1 MKEIVLVAGARP
13 NFMKIGPIMHA
24 LSGHPTL
31 SSFLVH
37 TGQHYDKA
45 MSEQFFTE
53 LNIPEPDLNLG
64 VGGGTHGAMTAQ
76 VLEKMEALLMER
88 RPAVVLVVGDVN
100 STIAAALAAAKLC
113 IPVAHVEAGLRSFD
127 REMPEEINRVLT
139 DRISDWLFTT
149 EPEGD
154 ANLIREGVDRARIFR
169 VGNVMI
175 DSLRANLEKAQSRRT
190 LNKLGLASG
199 EYGLVTLHRPSN
211 VDDPAQL
218 RALFDVLDEIH
229 GELPLLFPMHPR
241 TRNAVSEKMGGHKP
255 ALRVVDPL
263 GYHDFLAVMADAKLV
278 LTDSGGV
285 QEETTALGVPCITL
299 RENTERPVTVTHGT
313 NVIAG
318 RDPETIR
325 AEARKV
331 LDGSGKAGRIPELWD
346 GKTAPRVVEILAAEL
361 AK

>member
-24 LSGHPTL
+24 LAGHPSL
-31 SSFLVH
+31 SPFLVH

-53 LNIPEPDLNLG
+53 LDIPEPDINLG

-88 RPAVVLVVGDVN
+88 QPAAVLVVGDVN

-154 ANLIREGVDRARIFR
+154 ANLLREGVDRARIFR

-175 DSLRANLEKAQSRRT
+175 DSLLGHLEKAQSRGT
-190 LNKLGLASG
+190 LKKLGLERG
-199 EYGLVTLHRPSN
+199 QYGLVTLHRPSN
-211 VDDPAQL
+211 VDYPAQL

-229 GELPLLFPMHPR
+229 SELPLLFPMHPR
-241 TRNAVSEKMGGHKP
+241 TQHAVNDKMGGHKP
-255 ALRVVDPL
+255 SLRVVDPL
-263 GYHDFLAVMADAKLV
+263 GYHDFLAVMADARLV

-299 RENTERPVTVTHGT
+299 RDNTERPVTVTHGT

-318 RDPETIR
+318 RDVNVIR
-325 AEARKV
+325 AEAQKIV
-331 LDGSGKAGRIPELWD
+331 DGLGKEGRIPELWD
-346 GKTAPRVVEILAAEL
+346 GKTASRIVAILEREL
-361 AK
+361 S